1 MSSER
6 TISSPRKAV
15 YSITEVAALC
25 GISRGRFYDLIKD
38 GVMPQPVYCL
48 KTRRPM
54 YEADMAALC
63 VRVRESNV
71 GFDGRYVLFYPR
83 RKISKAATAP
93 DRQPARRPSASN
105 PLMRE
110 MIEAL
115 RAMNL
120 RADDSEIETAVNQR
134 CPQGLAESTFET
146 DLRAIFDQLRRRN
159 GG

>member
-1 MSSER
+1 
-6 TISSPRKAV
+6 V

-25 GISRGRFYDLIKD
+25 GISRGRFYDLIKS
-38 GVMPQPVYCL
+38 GVMPHPVYDL
-48 KTRRPM
+48 ATRRPM
-54 YEADMAALC
+54 YESDMAALC
-63 VRVRESNV
+63 VRVRETNV

-83 RKISKAATAP
+83 RKASKVTTAP
-93 DRQPARRPSASN
+93 DRQTARRPSAPD

-115 RAMNL
+115 KAMNL
-120 RADDSEIETAVNQR
+120 KADDNEIVAAVTQR

-146 DLRAIFDQLRRRN
+146 DLRAIFDHLRRRQ